1 MSQEENKRD
10 LRRRLRRLGR
20 QGTKGAPQVE
30 TPAAGQAGD
39 TVDLPE
45 GDVVQTDRGEA
56 YRVERTFDLDYE
68 HGPHPLSAL
77 FRFQDQPGLAADVGR
92 APDLADTR
100 LSELAFLDTE
110 TTGLVGGAGTLV
122 FLVGVGRFI
131 EDQFVLRQYFLRDPG
146 EEPAMLEAL
155 REDLRAASGF
165 VTFNG
170 RSFDL
175 PLLEMRYVMGLRD
188 RWKLTS
194 WPHLDLLHPARRLWR
209 RELPNCRLSTLE
221 RRVLGVQRTEDDVP
235 GAEIPGLY
243 LDYLRTG
250 ESGPLQRVVYHNE
263 VDVLSLVGLTTQVL
277 GRHRPS
283 DPGSLSG
290 GEALAVARWHDVAGR
305 TEPAEAAYQAALD
318 GDASGDDVR
327 IEALRRF
334 ATQLKR
340 QERYEE
346 AIQAWQEWHQLAED
360 DPRPCIE
367 LAKHYEWKARDL
379 EQALEWAKRALVCLS
394 HWPAG
399 WRREERWE
407 EIEHR
412 LARLKRKLSESA

>member
-1 MSQEENKRD
+1 MSEEENKRE

-20 QGTKGAPQVE
+20 HRTRQSTAVEVPPEKQTSGGVELPDGGVVE
-30 TPAAGQAGD
+30 TA
-39 TVDLPE
+39 
-45 GDVVQTDRGEA
+45 RGEA
-56 YRVERTFDLDYE
+56 YRVERRFELDYE
-68 HGPHPLSAL
+68 HGPQPLSAL
-77 FRFQDQPGLAADVGR
+77 FHFQDQPGLAAEVAR
-92 APDLADTR
+92 APDLADTP
-100 LSELAFLDTE
+100 LSHLAFLDTE

-131 EDQFVLRQYFLRDPG
+131 EDRFVLRQYFLRDPG
-146 EEPAMLEAL
+146 EEAAMLEAL
-155 REDLRAASGF
+155 REDLQAASGF

-221 RRVLGVQRTEDDVP
+221 RQVLGVRRSEEDVP

-250 ESGPLQRVVYHNE
+250 ETGPLQRVVYHNE

-277 GRHRPS
+277 GRHGPS
-283 DPGSLSG
+283 DPGSLSSA
-290 GEALAVARWHDVAGR
+290 EALAIARWHDLAGR
-305 TEPAEAAYQAALD
+305 TAPAEAAYQAALE
-318 GDASGDDVR
+318 GDASGHDVR

-346 AIQAWQEWHQLAED
+346 AVQAWQEWHQMAED

-367 LAKHYEWKARDL
+367 LAKYYEWKARDL
-379 EQALEWAKRALVCLS
+379 EQALNWAKRALVCLS

-407 EIEHR
+407 EVEHR
-412 LARLKRKLSESA
+412 VARLKRKLPDNA

>member
-1 MSQEENKRD
+1 MSEEENKRD

-20 QGTKGAPQVE
+20 QRAGGSADVE
-30 TPAAGQAGD
+30 KPAAGKTD
-39 TVDLPE
+39 RTVDLPD
-45 GDVVQTDRGEA
+45 GDVVETARGDA

-68 HGPHPLSAL
+68 HGPQPLSAL
-77 FRFQDQPGLAADVGR
+77 FRFQDESDLAAEVAR
-92 APDLADTR
+92 APDLTDTR

-131 EDQFVLRQYFLRDPG
+131 ENRFVLRQYFLRDPG
-146 EEPAMLEAL
+146 EEAAMLEAL

-221 RRVLGVQRTEDDVP
+221 RRVLGVRRTEDDVP

-250 ESGPLQRVVYHNE
+250 ETGPLRRVVYHNE

-290 GEALAVARWHDVAGR
+290 AEALAVARWHDMAGR
-305 TEPAEAAYQAALD
+305 TSPAEAAYQVALER
-318 GDASGDDVR
+318 DASGDDVR
-327 IEALRRF
+327 IEALQRF

-340 QERYEE
+340 QERFEE
-346 AIQAWQEWHQLAED
+346 AIRAWQEWHQLAED

-379 EQALEWAKRALVCLS
+379 EQALDWAKRALVCLS
-394 HWPAG
+394 HWQAG
-399 WRREERWE
+399 WRREERWDE
-407 EIEHR
+407 VEHR
-412 LARLKRKLSESA
+412 VARLKRKLADEA